1 MMSILLAASALSA
14 LLLLLTCTSIF
25 LIFHHS
31 QPVNNHTLTTMPNY
45 TAFLTTAHLR
55 SAWNLLLQHT
65 IFHNYYQNSQGMND
79 SQLPVVQYE
88 KDPASHGPEECGVCL
103 YEIEVGEEI
112 RELGCDHLFH
122 KVCLDRWRM
131 TGHTICP
138 LCRGPLAP
146 PATVAEDGAEKTMA
160 FVCFARKMTKTFCM
174 SCFAALGL
182 GIFGVGF

>member
-1 MMSILLAASALSA
+1 MVGI
-14 LLLLLTCTSIF
+14 
-25 LIFHHS
+25 
-31 QPVNNHTLTTMPNY
+31 N
-45 TAFLTTAHLR
+45 
-55 SAWNLLLQHT
+55 
-65 IFHNYYQNSQGMND
+65 G

-112 RELGCDHLFH
+112 RELRCDHLFH

-146 PATVAEDGAEKTMA
+146 PATVAEDGAEVLLLQ
-160 FVCFARKMTKTFCM
+160 FS
-174 SCFAALGL
+174 SCSWNRHDDNWWLR
-182 GIFGVGF
+182 

>member
-1 MMSILLAASALSA
+1 MMSILLAASGLSA

-65 IFHNYYQNSQGMND
+65 IFHNYHQNSQGMND

-88 KDPASHGPEECGVCL
+88 KDPARHRPEECGVCL

-112 RELGCDHLFH
+112 REL
-122 KVCLDRWRM
+122 
-131 TGHTICP
+131 
-138 LCRGPLAP
+138 RGPLAP
-146 PATVAEDGAEKTMA
+146 PATVAEDGAEVVLLQ
-160 FVCFARKMTKTFCM
+160 FSSFSWNRHDDNWW
-174 SCFAALGL
+174 LR
-182 GIFGVGF
+182 